1 MKESMNRE
9 IYILGETALPPVV
22 RLEAGEKRSA
32 AFVVPRGVSGS
43 FEVVYE
49 LAGEGAELDLTGVY
63 ACCGEQKVDF
73 RITVRHLCAGCI
85 SHQLFKGLA
94 EDEARVKF
102 EGLVYVAAGA
112 EKTEALQENH
122 SLLLSE
128 NAFVQ
133 SSPQLEIYADDVVC
147 SHGATVGSLDENE
160 QFYMRSRGISLEEAR
175 RLQILSF
182 LSPVLEG
189 LPEKKII
196 TIFASALG

>member
-1 MKESMNRE
+1 MNRE
-9 IYILGETALPPVV
+9 IYILGETVLPPVV

-73 RITVRHLCAGCI
+73 RITVRHLCAGCV

-133 SSPQLEIYADDVVC
+133 SSPQLEIYADDVIC
-147 SHGATVGSLDENE
+147 SHGAAVGSLDENE
-160 QFYMRSRGISLEEAR
+160 QFYMRSRGISLEVAR

>member
-1 MKESMNRE
+1 MNRE
-9 IYILGETALPPVV
+9 IYILGETVLPPVV
-22 RLEAGEKRSA
+22 RLEAGEKLSA

>member
-1 MKESMNRE
+1 MNRE
-9 IYILGETALPPVV
+9 IYILGETILPPVV

-73 RITVRHLCAGCI
+73 RITVRHLCAGCV
-85 SHQLFKGLA
+85 SHQLFMGLA

>member
-1 MKESMNRE
+1 M
-9 IYILGETALPPVV
+9 GETVLPPVV
-22 RLEAGEKRSA
+22 RLEAGEKLSA

-49 LAGEGAELDLTGVY
+49 LAGDGAELDLTGVY

-73 RITVRHLCAGCI
+73 RITVRHLCAGCV

>member
-1 MKESMNRE
+1 MNRE

-73 RITVRHLCAGCI
+73 RITVRHLCAGCV

-102 EGLVYVAAGA
+102 EGLVYVASGA

>member
-1 MKESMNRE
+1 MNRE
-9 IYILGETALPPVV
+9 IYILGETVLPPVV

-73 RITVRHLCAGCI
+73 RITVRHLCAGCV

-112 EKTEALQENH
+112 GKTEALQENH

>member
-1 MKESMNRE
+1 MNRE
-9 IYILGETALPPVV
+9 IYILGETVLPSVV

-133 SSPQLEIYADDVVC
+133 SSPQLEIYADDVIC

-160 QFYMRSRGISLEEAR
+160 QFYMRSRGISLEAAR

>member
-1 MKESMNRE
+1 MNRE
-9 IYILGETALPPVV
+9 IYILGETVLPPVV

-63 ACCGEQKVDF
+63 ACCGEQKVNF
-73 RITVRHLCAGCI
+73 RITVRHLCAGCV

>member
-1 MKESMNRE
+1 MNRE
-9 IYILGETALPPVV
+9 IYILGETVLPPVV

-63 ACCGEQKVDF
+63 ACCGEQKVNF
-73 RITVRHLCAGCI
+73 RITVRHLCAGCV

-128 NAFVQ
+128 NAFEQ
-133 SSPQLEIYADDVVC
+133 SSPQLDIYADDVVC

>member
-1 MKESMNRE
+1 MNRE
-9 IYILGETALPPVV
+9 IYILGETVLPPVV

-73 RITVRHLCAGCI
+73 RITVRHLCAGCV

-160 QFYMRSRGISLEEAR
+160 QFYIRSRGISLEEAR

>member
-1 MKESMNRE
+1 MNRE
-9 IYILGETALPPVV
+9 IYILGETVLPPVV
-22 RLEAGEKRSA
+22 RLEAGEKCSA

>member
-1 MKESMNRE
+1 M
-9 IYILGETALPPVV
+9 GETVLPPVV

-32 AFVVPRGVSGS
+32 AFLVPRGVSGS

-63 ACCGEQKVDF
+63 ASCGEQKVDF
-73 RITVRHLCAGCI
+73 RITVRHLCAGCV

-102 EGLVYVAAGA
+102 EGLVYVASGA

>member
-1 MKESMNRE
+1 MNRE
-9 IYILGETALPPVV
+9 IYILGETVLPPVV

-73 RITVRHLCAGCI
+73 RITVKHLCAGCI

-175 RLQILSF
+175 RLQLLSF

>member
-1 MKESMNRE
+1 MNRE
-9 IYILGETALPPVV
+9 IYILGETVLPPVV

-32 AFVVPRGVSGS
+32 AFMVPRGVSGS

-73 RITVRHLCAGCI
+73 RITVRHLCAGCV

>member
-1 MKESMNRE
+1 MNRE
-9 IYILGETALPPVV
+9 IYILGETVLPPVV
-22 RLEAGEKRSA
+22 RLEAGEKLSA

-63 ACCGEQKVDF
+63 ACCGEQKMDF
-73 RITVRHLCAGCI
+73 RITVRHLCAGCV

>member
-1 MKESMNRE
+1 MNRE
-9 IYILGETALPPVV
+9 IYILGETVLPPVV

-63 ACCGEQKVDF
+63 ACCREQKVDF
-73 RITVRHLCAGCI
+73 RITVRHLCAGCV

-133 SSPQLEIYADDVVC
+133 SSPQLEIYADDVIC

>member
-1 MKESMNRE
+1 MNRE
-9 IYILGETALPPVV
+9 VYILGETVLPPVV

-73 RITVRHLCAGCI
+73 RITVRHLCAGCV

-133 SSPQLEIYADDVVC
+133 SSPQLEIYADDVIC

>member
-1 MKESMNRE
+1 MNRE
-9 IYILGETALPPVV
+9 IYILGETVLPPVV

-73 RITVRHLCAGCI
+73 RITVRHLCAGCV

-133 SSPQLEIYADDVVC
+133 SSPQFEIYADDVVC

>member
-1 MKESMNRE
+1 MNRE
-9 IYILGETALPPVV
+9 IYILGETVLPPVV

-49 LAGEGAELDLTGVY
+49 LAGEGVELDLTGVY

>member
-1 MKESMNRE
+1 MNRE
-9 IYILGETALPPVV
+9 IYILGETVLPPVV

-73 RITVRHLCAGCI
+73 RITVRHLCAGCV

-112 EKTEALQENH
+112 EKTEALQANH

>member
-1 MKESMNRE
+1 MNRE
-9 IYILGETALPPVV
+9 IYILGETILPPVV

-32 AFVVPRGVSGS
+32 AFMVPRGVSGS

-73 RITVRHLCAGCI
+73 RITVRHLCAGCV

>member
-1 MKESMNRE
+1 MNRE
-9 IYILGETALPPVV
+9 IYIWGETVLPPVV

-73 RITVRHLCAGCI
+73 RITVRHLCAGCV

>member
-1 MKESMNRE
+1 MNRE
-9 IYILGETALPPVV
+9 IYILGETVLPPVV

-73 RITVRHLCAGCI
+73 RITVRHLCAGCV

-160 QFYMRSRGISLEEAR
+160 QFYMRSRGISLEEVR

>member
-1 MKESMNRE
+1 MNRE
-9 IYILGETALPPVV
+9 IYILGETVLPPVV

-94 EDEARVKF
+94 EDEARVEF

>member
-1 MKESMNRE
+1 M
-9 IYILGETALPPVV
+9 
-22 RLEAGEKRSA
+22 
-32 AFVVPRGVSGS
+32 
-43 FEVVYE
+43 
-49 LAGEGAELDLTGVY
+49 
-63 ACCGEQKVDF
+63 
-73 RITVRHLCAGCI
+73 
-85 SHQLFKGLA
+85 
-94 EDEARVKF
+94 
-102 EGLVYVAAGA
+102 AAGA

>member
-1 MKESMNRE
+1 MNRE
-9 IYILGETALPPVV
+9 IYILGETVLPPVV

-73 RITVRHLCAGCI
+73 RITVRHLCAGCV

>member
-1 MKESMNRE
+1 MNRE
-9 IYILGETALPPVV
+9 IYILGETVLPPVV

-32 AFVVPRGVSGS
+32 AFLVPRGVSGS

-73 RITVRHLCAGCI
+73 RITVRHLCAGCV

-196 TIFASALG
+196 TICASALG

>member
-1 MKESMNRE
+1 MNRE
-9 IYILGETALPPVV
+9 IYILGETVLPPVV

-43 FEVVYE
+43 LEAVYE

-73 RITVRHLCAGCI
+73 RITVRHLCAGCV

-102 EGLVYVAAGA
+102 EGLVYVASGA

>member
-1 MKESMNRE
+1 M
-9 IYILGETALPPVV
+9 GETVLPPVV
-22 RLEAGEKRSA
+22 RLEAGEKLSA

-73 RITVRHLCAGCI
+73 RITVRHLCAGCV

>member
-1 MKESMNRE
+1 MNRE
-9 IYILGETALPPVV
+9 IYILGETVLPPVV

-32 AFVVPRGVSGS
+32 AFVVPRGVIGS

-160 QFYMRSRGISLEEAR
+160 QFYMRSRGISLEVAR

>member
-1 MKESMNRE
+1 MNRE
-9 IYILGETALPPVV
+9 IYILGETVLPPVV

-73 RITVRHLCAGCI
+73 HITVRHLCAGCV

-133 SSPQLEIYADDVVC
+133 SSPQLEIYADDVIC

>member
-1 MKESMNRE
+1 MNRE
-9 IYILGETALPPVV
+9 IYILGETVLPPVV

-32 AFVVPRGVSGS
+32 AFLVPRGVSGS

-73 RITVRHLCAGCI
+73 RITVRHLCAGCV

-94 EDEARVKF
+94 EDEARVQF

-112 EKTEALQENH
+112 EKTEALRDNH

>member
-1 MKESMNRE
+1 MNRE
-9 IYILGETALPPVV
+9 IYILGETVLPPVV

-73 RITVRHLCAGCI
+73 RITVRHLCAGCV

-102 EGLVYVAAGA
+102 EGLVYVSSGA

>member
-1 MKESMNRE
+1 MNRE
-9 IYILGETALPPVV
+9 IYILGETILPPVV

-73 RITVRHLCAGCI
+73 RITVRHLCAGCV

-133 SSPQLEIYADDVVC
+133 SSPQLEIYADDVAC
-147 SHGATVGSLDENE
+147 TPGATVGSLDENE

>member
-1 MKESMNRE
+1 MNRE
-9 IYILGETALPPVV
+9 IYILGETVLPPVV

-73 RITVRHLCAGCI
+73 RITVRHLCAGCV

-128 NAFVQ
+128 NAFMQ

-175 RLQILSF
+175 RLQVLSF

>member
-1 MKESMNRE
+1 MNRE
-9 IYILGETALPPVV
+9 IYILGETVLPSVV

-73 RITVRHLCAGCI
+73 RITVRHLCAGCV

>member
-1 MKESMNRE
+1 MNRE
-9 IYILGETALPPVV
+9 IYILGETILPPVV

-32 AFVVPRGVSGS
+32 AFMVPRGVSGS

-73 RITVRHLCAGCI
+73 RITVRHLCAGCV

-102 EGLVYVAAGA
+102 EGLVYVASGA

>member
-1 MKESMNRE
+1 MNRE
-9 IYILGETALPPVV
+9 IYILGETVLPSVV
-22 RLEAGEKRSA
+22 RLEAGEKRST